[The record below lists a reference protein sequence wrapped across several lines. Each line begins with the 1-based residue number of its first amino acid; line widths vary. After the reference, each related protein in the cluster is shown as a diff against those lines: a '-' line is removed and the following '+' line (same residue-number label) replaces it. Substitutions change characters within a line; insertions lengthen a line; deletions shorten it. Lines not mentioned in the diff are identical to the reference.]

1 MSRVA
6 VFNQKGGV
14 GKTTTALNLGA
25 GLNKNEAKTL
35 LIDMDPQCHLTEI
48 LMPNGIGSE
57 KHLYDFYQ
65 DNIPLA
71 ELVIENDHINNL
83 IPANKQLIKVDSNFG
98 RGPAILNKLNNGLK
112 TLEVGESYDNII
124 IDCCPYIGVLAL
136 NAIFAADLLIVPIS
150 SDFLSLKSAIKVEKS
165 LHALESVMKKRM
177 ERRYLLTSFD
187 KRRKMSFEVKRQAE
201 GLFGHELCRTVI
213 HANVALAESPD
224 KHKDIFSYQ
233 PQSQGAEDYYSLASE
248 LIRDLLLNID

>member
-14 GKTTTALNLGA
+14 GKTTTSLNLGA
-25 GLNKNEAKTL
+25 GLNKNNAKTL

-48 LMPNGIGSE
+48 CLPKGIGDA

-65 DNIPLA
+65 DSTPLA
-71 ELVIENDHINNL
+71 DLIIAQDNISNL
-83 IPANKQLIKVDSNFG
+83 IPSNKQLIKVDSNFG
-98 RGPAILNKLNNGLK
+98 RGPAILNKLNNGLT
-112 TLEVGESYDNII
+112 TLESETDYDNII
-124 IDCCPYIGVLAL
+124 MDCCPYIGVLAL

-165 LHALESVMKKRM
+165 LHALESVMKKRVD
-177 ERRYLLTSFD
+177 RRYVLTSFD
-187 KRRKMSFEVKRQAE
+187 QRRKMSFEVKRQAE
-201 GLFGHELCRTVI
+201 GLFGNELCTTVI
-213 HANVALAESPD
+213 NANVALAESPD
-224 KHKDIFSYQ
+224 KHQDIFSYQ

-248 LIRDLLLNID
+248 LLRDLLINIQ